1 MNKSHSAWSVLV
13 LGLLMIAFLAGCG
26 GVSANTPRPTPTPTP
41 SPSPNPNP
49 TPTPAAHGTFV
60 YFSTSTVNAN
70 ASSTTG
76 YRLNP
81 DGTLVPLAG
90 SPFAVSGNLA
100 AAGSFLAAS
109 SGSTVSTFNVDPA
122 TGVLSPAG
130 SGSANGADAI
140 AADARDVYVSGNI
153 PANNS
158 TGIYGFAIS
167 ATGALTPLAG
177 SPYTFDTACDFC
189 DQPFALAL
197 NNNVLI
203 QGGTGFH
210 GVGDFTTYARGA
222 DGVLGKAQI
231 LGTDAEER
239 VAIQHPAG
247 NFSYALNI
255 DDSSLNEFTI
265 GAAGN
270 ATPGAL
276 LFTGSGQDMVID
288 PTNKFL
294 LVVDNAGVVHVF
306 AINPADGSVS
316 QIGTS
321 ETAGNGA
328 TGIAMDPTGR
338 FVIVTQSALG
348 TNLPSTANQLTV
360 FTFDPASGAMKKL
373 QSYPQPNTPSK
384 AIFVAR

>member
-1 MNKSHSAWSVLV
+1 M
-13 LGLLMIAFLAGCG
+13 
-26 GVSANTPRPTPTPTP
+26 T
-41 SPSPNPNP
+41 
-49 TPTPAAHGTFV
+49 
-60 YFSTSTVNAN
+60 
-70 ASSTTG
+70 
-76 YRLNP
+76 
-81 DGTLVPLAG
+81 
-90 SPFAVSGNLA
+90 
-100 AAGSFLAAS
+100 
-109 SGSTVSTFNVDPA
+109 
-122 TGVLSPAG
+122 
-130 SGSANGADAI
+130 
-140 AADARDVYVSGNI
+140 
-153 PANNS
+153 
-158 TGIYGFAIS
+158 
-167 ATGALTPLAG
+167 G
-177 SPYTFDTACDFC
+177 SPYIFTGACDLC

-265 GAAGN
+265 GASGN

-276 LFTGSGQDMVID
+276 LFTGTGQDMVID

-294 LVVDNAGVVHVF
+294 LVVDNAGIVHVF
-306 AINPADGSVS
+306 AIAPANGSPS

-321 ETAGNGA
+321 EAAGNGA
-328 TGIAMDPTGR
+328 TGIAIDPSGH
-338 FVIVTQSALG
+338 FVIVTQSATG

-373 QSYPQPNTPSK
+373 QSYPQSNTPGRV
-384 AIFVAR
+384 IVIAR

>member
-1 MNKSHSAWSVLV
+1 MNRLVSACGVFT
-13 LGLLMIAFLAGCG
+13 LGLFLTLTLSGCG
-26 GVSANTPRPTPTPTP
+26 GVNANPRPTPTPTP
-41 SPSPNPNP
+41 MPTPPGATP
-49 TPTPAAHGTFV
+49 TPTPAAAHGTFV
-60 YFSTSTVNAN
+60 YFTSASNTV
-70 ASSTTG
+70 G

-90 SPFAVSGNLA
+90 SPFAISGGLA

-109 SGSTVSTFNVDPA
+109 SSGTVSTFQVDPA
-122 TGVLSPAG
+122 TGALSPAG
-130 SGSANGADAI
+130 SGAVNSGGPI
-140 AADARDVYVSGNI
+140 AADAHNVYVAGNI

-167 ATGALTPLAG
+167 GNGALTALPG
-177 SPYTFDTACDFC
+177 SPYTFTGACDLC
-189 DQPFALAL
+189 DQPFVLAL

-210 GVGDFTTYARGA
+210 SVGDFTTYARGA
-222 DGVLGKAQI
+222 NGVLGKAQI
-231 LGTDAEER
+231 LGSDAEER

-247 NFSYALNI
+247 SFSYALNT

-265 GAAGN
+265 GASGN
-270 ATPGAL
+270 ATPGAQ

-288 PTNKFL
+288 STNKFL
-294 LVVDNAGVVHVF
+294 LVVDNAGIVHVF
-306 AINPADGSVS
+306 AIAPADGSVS

-321 ETAGNGA
+321 EAAGNGA

-338 FVIVTQSALG
+338 FVIVTQSATS

-373 QSYPQPNTPSK
+373 QSYPQSITPGRV
-384 AIFVAR
+384 IFVTR

>member
-1 MNKSHSAWSVLV
+1 MNKSLSAWSVLV

-41 SPSPNPNP
+41 TPSPNPNP
-49 TPTPAAHGTFV
+49 SPTPAAAHGTFV
-60 YFSTSTVNAN
+60 YFSTSASNTV
-70 ASSTTG
+70 G
-76 YRLNP
+76 YKLNS

-90 SPFAVSGNLA
+90 SPFAVSGTLA
-100 AAGSFLAAS
+100 AAGNFLAAS
-109 SGSTVSTFNVDPA
+109 SGSTVSTFQVDPA
-122 TGVLSPAG
+122 TGALSPAG
-130 SGSANGADAI
+130 SSSASGAGAI
-140 AADARDVYVSGNI
+140 TADSRNIYVSGNI

-167 ATGALTPLAG
+167 GNGALASLPG
-177 SPYTFDTACDFC
+177 SPYTFTGACDFC
-189 DQPFALAL
+189 DVPFALTL

-210 GVGDFTTYARGA
+210 TVGDFTTYARNP
-222 DGVLGKAQI
+222 DGSLGKAQI

-239 VAIQHPAG
+239 VAIQHPTG
-247 NFSYALNI
+247 NFSYALNT

-265 GAAGN
+265 GAGGK
-270 ATPGAL
+270 ATPGAQ

-306 AINPADGSVS
+306 TINPADGSVS

-321 ETAGNGA
+321 EAAGNGA
-328 TGIAMDPTGR
+328 TRIAMDPSGH
-338 FVIVTQSALG
+338 FVIVTQSATG

-373 QSYPQPNTPSK
+373 QSYPQPNTPG
-384 AIFVAR
+384 AVVFIAR

>member
-1 MNKSHSAWSVLV
+1 V
-13 LGLLMIAFLAGCG
+13 
-26 GVSANTPRPTPTPTP
+26 
-41 SPSPNPNP
+41 
-49 TPTPAAHGTFV
+49 
-60 YFSTSTVNAN
+60 
-70 ASSTTG
+70 G

-100 AAGSFLAAS
+100 PAGGFLAAS
-109 SGSTVSTFNVDPA
+109 SANTVSTFQVDPA
-122 TGVLSPAG
+122 SGALTQSG
-130 SGSANGADAI
+130 SGSVTGGGSI
-140 AADARDVYVSGNI
+140 AADARNVYVTGNI
-153 PANNS
+153 PANTS

-167 ATGALTPLAG
+167 GTGALTALPG

-189 DQPFALAL
+189 DVPFALAL

-210 GVGDFTTYARGA
+210 GVGDFTTYARGS

-231 LGTDAEER
+231 LGTDAQER

-247 NFSYALNI
+247 SFSYGLNV
-255 DDSSLNEFTI
+255 DDSNLNEYTI
-265 GAAGN
+265 GAGGN
-270 ATPGAL
+270 PTPGAQ
-276 LFTGSGQDMVID
+276 LFTGSGQDMVVD

-294 LVVDNAGVVHVF
+294 LVVDVAGVVHVF
-306 AINPADGSVS
+306 IIAPADGSMS

-321 ETAGNGA
+321 EAAGNGA
-328 TGIAMDPTGR
+328 TWIAMDPSGR
-338 FVIVTQSALG
+338 FVIVTQSSTA

-373 QSYPQPNTPSK
+373 QSYPQAAAPDRPVVIT
-384 AIFVAR
+384 R

>member
-1 MNKSHSAWSVLV
+1 MSKSLSAWRTLV

-41 SPSPNPNP
+41 SPSPNPSPSP
-49 TPTPAAHGTFV
+49 TPAAAHGTFV
-60 YFSTSTVNAN
+60 YFSTSASNTV
-70 ASSTTG
+70 G

-81 DGTLVPLAG
+81 DGTLVLLAG
-90 SPFAVSGNLA
+90 SPFAVSGGLA
-100 AAGSFLAAS
+100 AAGNFLAAS
-109 SGSTVSTFNVDPA
+109 SGSTVSTFQVDPA
-122 TGVLSPAG
+122 TGALSPAG
-130 SGSANGADAI
+130 SGSANGAGAI
-140 AADARDVYVSGNI
+140 TADSRNVYVSGNI

-158 TGIYGFAIS
+158 TGIYGFAI
-167 ATGALTPLAG
+167 AANGALTALPG
-177 SPYTFDTACDFC
+177 SPYTFTGACDLC
-189 DQPFALAL
+189 DVPFALAL

-210 GVGDFTTYARGA
+210 GVGDFTTYARA
-222 DGVLGKAQI
+222 ANGVLGKAQI

-255 DDSSLNEFTI
+255 DDSNLSEFTI
-265 GAAGN
+265 GAGGN
-270 ATPGAL
+270 ATPGSGP
-276 LFTGSGQDMVID
+276 FTGSGQDMVID

-294 LVVDNAGVVHVF
+294 LIVDNGGVVHVF
-306 AINPADGSVS
+306 TISPADGSVS

-321 ETAGNGA
+321 EAAGNGA
-328 TGIAMDPTGR
+328 TGIAMDPSGH
-338 FVIVTQSALG
+338 FVIVTQSATG

-373 QSYPQPNTPSK
+373 QSYPQPNTPGEVVV
-384 AIFVAR
+384 VAR

>member
-1 MNKSHSAWSVLV
+1 MNKSFSAWSVLV
-13 LGLLMIAFLAGCG
+13 LGLLTIALLAGCG
-26 GVSANTPRPTPTPTP
+26 GVSANTPKPTPTPMPTPPGATPTPTP
-41 SPSPNPNP
+41 A
-49 TPTPAAHGTFV
+49 AAHGTFV
-60 YFSTSTVNAN
+60 YFSTSTVSAP
-70 ASSTTG
+70 ASSTVG

-81 DGTLVPLAG
+81 DGTLTLLAG
-90 SPFAVSGNLA
+90 SPFAVSGGLA
-100 AAGSFLAAS
+100 AAGNFLAAS
-109 SGSTVSTFNVDPA
+109 SNSTVSTFNVDPA
-122 TGVLSPAG
+122 TGALSPAG
-130 SGSANGADAI
+130 SASANSAGAI
-140 AADARDVYVSGNI
+140 TADSRNVYVTGNI

-167 ATGALTPLAG
+167 GNGALTALPG
-177 SPYTFDTACDFC
+177 SPYTFTGACDLC
-189 DQPFALAL
+189 DVPFALAL

-210 GVGDFTTYARGA
+210 GVGDFTTYARSA
-222 DGVLGKAQI
+222 NGVLGKAQI

-239 VAIQHPAG
+239 VAIQHPTG
-247 NFSYALNI
+247 NFSYALNT

-265 GAAGN
+265 GAGGA

-276 LFTGSGQDMVID
+276 LFTGTGQDMVID

-306 AINPADGSVS
+306 TISPADGSMS

-321 ETAGNGA
+321 EAAGNGA

-338 FVIVTQSALG
+338 FVIVTQSATG

-373 QSYPQPNTPSK
+373 QSYPQSNTPG
-384 AIFVAR
+384 AAVMIAR

>member
-1 MNKSHSAWSVLV
+1 MMNRLVSACGVFT
-13 LGLLMIAFLAGCG
+13 LGLFLTLTLSGCG
-26 GVSANTPRPTPTPTP
+26 GVSASPRPTPTPMPTP
-41 SPSPNPNP
+41 PGATP
-49 TPTPAAHGTFV
+49 TPTPVAANGTFV
-60 YFSTSTVNAN
+60 YFSTSASNTV
-70 ASSTTG
+70 G

-90 SPFAVSGNLA
+90 SPFAVSGGLA

-109 SGSTVSTFNVDPA
+109 SGGTVSTFQVDPA
-122 TGVLSPAG
+122 TGALSPAG
-130 SGSANGADAI
+130 SGTVNSGGPI
-140 AADARDVYVSGNI
+140 AADAHNVYVAGNI

-167 ATGALTPLAG
+167 GNGALTALPG
-177 SPYTFDTACDFC
+177 SPYTFTGACDLC
-189 DQPFALAL
+189 DEPFVLAL

-210 GVGDFTTYARGA
+210 SVGDFTTYARGA
-222 DGVLGKAQI
+222 NGVLGKAQI
-231 LGTDAEER
+231 LGSDAEER
-239 VAIQHPAG
+239 VAIQHPTG
-247 NFSYALNI
+247 SFSYALNT

-265 GAAGN
+265 GASGN
-270 ATPGAL
+270 ATPGAQ

-288 PTNKFL
+288 STNKFL
-294 LVVDNAGVVHVF
+294 LVVDNAGIVHVF
-306 AINPADGSVS
+306 AIAPADGSVS

-321 ETAGNGA
+321 EAAGNGA

-338 FVIVTQSALG
+338 FVIVTQSATG

-373 QSYPQPNTPSK
+373 QSYPQSNTPGRV
-384 AIFVAR
+384 IFVAR

>member
-1 MNKSHSAWSVLV
+1 
-13 LGLLMIAFLAGCG
+13 
-26 GVSANTPRPTPTPTP
+26 
-41 SPSPNPNP
+41 
-49 TPTPAAHGTFV
+49 
-60 YFSTSTVNAN
+60 
-70 ASSTTG
+70 
-76 YRLNP
+76 
-81 DGTLVPLAG
+81 
-90 SPFAVSGNLA
+90 
-100 AAGSFLAAS
+100 
-109 SGSTVSTFNVDPA
+109 
-122 TGVLSPAG
+122 
-130 SGSANGADAI
+130 
-140 AADARDVYVSGNI
+140 
-153 PANNS
+153 
-158 TGIYGFAIS
+158 
-167 ATGALTPLAG
+167 
-177 SPYTFDTACDFC
+177 
-189 DQPFALAL
+189 
-197 NNNVLI
+197 VLI